1 MIRINYYCNFLN
13 EMRSLFVGSE
23 QVMDE
28 EVERLTKLDYTIH
41 SIEISS
47 DDTWDTSTCPYSR
60 LSNPLGTTTTKEA

>member
-23 QVMDE
+23 KVMDK
-28 EVERLTKLDYTIH
+28 EVERLNKLDYTIH

-47 DDTWDTSTCPYSR
+47 DDTWDTSTSAYSR
-60 LSNPLGTTTTKEA
+60 LSNPLGTKTTKEA

>member
-23 QVMDE
+23 KVMDK
-28 EVERLTKLDYTIH
+28 EVERLNKLDYTIH

-47 DDTWDTSTCPYSR
+47 NDT
-60 LSNPLGTTTTKEA
+60 

>member
-47 DDTWDTSTCPYSR
+47 DDT
-60 LSNPLGTTTTKEA
+60 